1 MIDRIG
7 MFGEFISRFALL
19 LFVFS
24 LAVGTALASHHYTER
39 QMDALAGRVGKT
51 FWLKSPDGKPP
62 AFVSAPSATAAS
74 IRPGGNESFVIT
86 DLAGRSS
93 KSPYYAVRFESGK
106 VAYIRPETFHEAL
119 NLTILS
125 TDPRA
130 NEKEKAEQREREEKE
145 RVEWIQ
151 AQPWSPIV
159 KQAAI
164 KKQPTPGLNTGEV
177 KRVLG
182 EPQRITRLRGPVK
195 VAEEHWFY
203 PDGSV
208 LIFHNGLLS
217 KIDTTE
223 KN

>member
-7 MFGEFISRFALL
+7 TFGEFILRSIALL
-19 LFVFS
+19 LLVFS
-24 LAVGTALASHHYTER
+24 LNGTALASHHYTER

-51 FWLKSPDGKPP
+51 FWLNSPDGKLP
-62 AFVSAPSATAAS
+62 AFFSAPRATAAS
-74 IRPGGNESFVIT
+74 IQPGGKESFVIT

-93 KSPYYAVRFESGK
+93 KDPYYTVRFESGK
-106 VAYIRPETFHEAL
+106 IAYIRPETFHEAL

-203 PDGSV
+203 ADGSV